1 MVLGPLLWLPA
12 HLFTVLVMG
21 VAALGFEGDVNP
33 VPDARRGA
41 HRCDGPLVRPDRVSA
56 RKCHGRLGAG
66 TPVTCGHIWLRVRHE
81 RNSCP

>member
-1 MVLGPLLWLPA
+1 MVLGPLLWFPA

-21 VAALGFEGDVNP
+21 IAALGFEGDVNP

-56 RKCHGRLGAG
+56 RKCRGRLGAG
-66 TPVTCGHIWLRVRHE
+66 TPDTWGHI
-81 RNSCP
+81 